1 MDNINIEEM
10 INLDC
15 TDSDNLDIL
24 IESLSKIKPLSKV
37 YKKTGEIPLEY
48 LEKVIMI
55 IDKKYNF
62 GIRGISPDC
71 NSSINHII
79 WRSTILNYKTIG
91 IMKQIYGCT
100 IYEVVAKTAL
110 YMFYKKGDV

>member
-1 MDNINIEEM
+1 MDNINIEEL

-24 IESLSKIKPLSKV
+24 IESLSKIKPLRKV
-37 YKKTGEIPLEY
+37 YKNTGEIPLEY
-48 LEKVIMI
+48 IERVIMI

-62 GIRGISPDC
+62 GIRSISPDC
-71 NSSINHII
+71 NASINHII
-79 WRSTILNYKTIG
+79 WRSTVLNYKTID

-100 IYEVVAKTAL
+100 IYEVAAKTAL
-110 YMFYKKGDV
+110 YMYYKIKEM